1 MILSKIIEES
11 IMSEVSFYLSLAT
24 LAASLYVFWRYDK
37 RLNKQNIRINEFTI
51 QEMNDKEEDL
61 KKAEISVQPE
71 YSGKGSGDLIISNTG
86 KCEARNLT
94 LTVEEKQGSG
104 IYWRLSN
111 IFPYSCLTPG
121 ASIKI
126 HYGLNSGFQA
136 DPILH
141 FKWNDDSG
149 KLRTAKHSVFL
160 G

>member
-1 MILSKIIEES
+1 MILSKILEES

-37 RLNKQNIRINEFTI
+37 RLNKQNLRINEFTI

-94 LTVEEKQGSG
+94 LTIEEKEDSG
-104 IYWRLSN
+104 IYWRISN

-126 HYGLNSGFQA
+126 HYGLDSGFQA
-136 DPILH
+136 DPILY
-141 FKWNDDSG
+141 FKWNDDS
-149 KLRTAKHSVFL
+149 KKPRTAKHSVFL

>member
-1 MILSKIIEES
+1 MILSKILEES

-61 KKAEISVQPE
+61 KKAEIDVHHE
-71 YSGKGSGDLIISNTG
+71 YSGKGNGYLIISNTG

-94 LTVEEKQGSG
+94 LTIEGKEDSG

-111 IFPYSCLTPG
+111 IFPYSCLTSG

-141 FKWNDDSG
+141 FIWNDDSG
-149 KLRTAKHSVFL
+149 KIRTAKHSVFL